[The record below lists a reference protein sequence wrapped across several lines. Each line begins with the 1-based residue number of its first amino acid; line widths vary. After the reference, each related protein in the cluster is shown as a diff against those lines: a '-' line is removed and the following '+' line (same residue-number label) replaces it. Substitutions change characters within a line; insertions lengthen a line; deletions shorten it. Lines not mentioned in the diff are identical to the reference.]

1 MIEPTES
8 ENLEEINRFCNALI
22 KIKNEIEEASIII
35 DDAQK
40 AYDANSDK
48 LKLIDSEM
56 STIRNSID
64 TITNKKITEI
74 TENAN
79 FIANKTRKDTL
90 DTIQLESIRLKSDI
104 EYEVLNKSIELAQ
117 YEIKNDIDEEKDKVL
132 ISSFLQEVKQ
142 NVISNS

>member
-1 MIEPTES
+1 M
-8 ENLEEINRFCNALI
+8 
-22 KIKNEIEEASIII
+22 
-35 DDAQK
+35 
-40 AYDANSDK
+40 
-48 LKLIDSEM
+48 
-56 STIRNSID
+56 
-64 TITNKKITEI
+64 
-74 TENAN
+74 
-79 FIANKTRKDTL
+79 

>member
-1 MIEPTES
+1 MLRKPVSTFFS
-8 ENLEEINRFCNALI
+8 SRSQ

>member
-1 MIEPTES
+1 MLRKPVSTFFS
-8 ENLEEINRFCNALI
+8 SRSQ

-90 DTIQLESIRLKSDI
+90 ETIQLESIILKSDI